1 MGSELSFTPLAT
13 MFTQVGFLVALVF
26 AGKSG
31 AKTLYPTPPPYQPPV
46 YPPAADGDL
55 EVPETIYNPDLTA
68 NENGYGQRDPNCHI
82 EEKVVFED
90 KCETYPEQ
98 MCYTQNVEKCRTES
112 YKNCTGT
119 IETKVDRVC
128 FDVVELVCGLEEKID
143 YETLQEE
150 FQVQKCTVVKDRVCD
165 TTFDIDVNNRDD
177 FQCCNVESDYC
188 EEHEEVIN
196 DVTCKNTFEF
206 DCKKEKRTDGGYGK
220 EMVCTKTP
228 KENCYE
234 TPRTIRKEVCRTDT
248 SRYCQKFSNPFPQP
262 VERQNCH
269 FEPKKI
275 CEMEIRNRPKK
286 AKRYSYFQDCKEVP
300 RQICDQTEKKTV
312 APVCVM
318 EDRLKCD
325 YIPVKQCEE
334 ETKKYCYKVE
344 KLVKEEVCDK
354 KFSTHHL

>member
-1 MGSELSFTPLAT
+1 MG
-13 MFTQVGFLVALVF
+13 MFSPIVFLVVLVS
-26 AGKSG
+26 SG
-31 AKTLYPTPPPYQPPV
+31 RTSAKHIPEHKPPVYPPPPPPSYPPPAYSPPA
-46 YPPAADGDL
+46 YPPAADGVL

-68 NENGYGQRDPNCHI
+68 NDKGYGKRDPNCHI
-82 EEKVVFED
+82 EEKVTFVD

-143 YETLQEE
+143 FETLSEE

-177 FQCCNVESDYC
+177 FQCCNVEADYC

-234 TPRTIRKEVCRTDT
+234 TPRKIRKEVCRTDT
-248 SRYCQKFSNPFPQP
+248 SRYCKKF
-262 VERQNCH
+262 
-269 FEPKKI
+269 

-286 AKRYSYFQDCKEVP
+286 AKRYSFFQDCKQVP
-300 RQICDQTEKKTV
+300 R
-312 APVCVM
+312 
-318 EDRLKCD
+318 
-325 YIPVKQCEE
+325 
-334 ETKKYCYKVE
+334 
-344 KLVKEEVCDK
+344 
-354 KFSTHHL
+354 

>member
-1 MGSELSFTPLAT
+1 MGSELCFTPIPT
-13 MFTQVGFLVALVF
+13 MFTAIAFLAVLVLS
-26 AGKSG
+26 GKSS
-31 AKTLYPTPPPYQPPV
+31 AMNVPKYPPPPPPSYPPPPAYQPPV
-46 YPPAADGDL
+46 YPPAADDLL
-55 EVPETIYNPDLTA
+55 EVPETVYNPDLTA

-119 IETKVDRVC
+119 IETEVDRVC
-128 FDVVELVCGLEEKID
+128 FDVVELVRGLEEKID
-143 YETLQEE
+143 FETLTEE

-177 FQCCNVESDYC
+177 FQCCNVEADYC

-220 EMVCTKTP
+220 EV
-228 KENCYE
+228 
-234 TPRTIRKEVCRTDT
+234 
-248 SRYCQKFSNPFPQP
+248 
-262 VERQNCH
+262 
-269 FEPKKI
+269 
-275 CEMEIRNRPKK
+275 
-286 AKRYSYFQDCKEVP
+286 A

-325 YIPVKQCEE
+325 YIPVKQCDE

-354 KFSTHHL
+354 KFATEFL

>member
-1 MGSELSFTPLAT
+1 MGSGLSFTSFAT
-13 MFTQVGFLVALVF
+13 MFSHLAFLVVLVS
-26 AGKSG
+26 SG
-31 AKTLYPTPPPYQPPV
+31 RTSAMNVPYPPPPPPSYPPPAYDPPA
-46 YPPAADGDL
+46 YPPAADGVL

-68 NENGYGQRDPNCHI
+68 NDNGYGKRDPNCHI
-82 EEKVVFED
+82 EEKVIFVD

-143 YETLQEE
+143 FETLSEE

-165 TTFDIDVNNRDD
+165 TTFDI
-177 FQCCNVESDYC
+177 
-188 EEHEEVIN
+188 
-196 DVTCKNTFEF
+196 

-269 FEPKKI
+269 FEPKEI

-286 AKRYSYFQDCKEVP
+286 AKRYSYFQDCKQVP
-300 RQICDQTEKKTV
+300 RQICDQTEKMTV

-325 YIPVKQCEE
+325 YIPVKQCDE

-354 KFSTHHL
+354 KFATEFL